1 MNPGHMHPGWRGAG
15 VLALPPPPL
24 FLLQPLLSRIVRGI
38 ARRHPEMFARLG
50 AHRSSRFVID
60 PVDLPF
66 ILYLHPD
73 RERPELRALPRRAR
87 PAHDARIASTFF
99 QLLRMIDGKE
109 DGDAMFFSRDLIVSG
124 DTEAIVSLRNA
135 IDDIEGSLASTT
147 ANMFGAPGRIALK
160 MLSRGARR
168 KGT

>member
-1 MNPGHMHPGWRGAG
+1 MNPGHTHPGWRGAG

-24 FLLQPLLSRIVRGI
+24 FLLQPL
-38 ARRHPEMFARLG
+38 
-50 AHRSSRFVID
+50 
-60 PVDLPF
+60 
-66 ILYLHPD
+66 LYLHPD

-135 IDDIEGSLASTT
+135 IDDIDGSLASTT